1 MHENTGPLIISA
13 LILEAYG
20 SFVAIFIWFGL
31 VCQGK
36 GGLRIRTSYITM
48 SLYMTHSCDFQTML
62 YETLWMQRVL

>member
-31 VCQGK
+31 VWFVK
-36 GGLRIRTSYITM
+36 V
-48 SLYMTHSCDFQTML
+48 
-62 YETLWMQRVL
+62 RVG